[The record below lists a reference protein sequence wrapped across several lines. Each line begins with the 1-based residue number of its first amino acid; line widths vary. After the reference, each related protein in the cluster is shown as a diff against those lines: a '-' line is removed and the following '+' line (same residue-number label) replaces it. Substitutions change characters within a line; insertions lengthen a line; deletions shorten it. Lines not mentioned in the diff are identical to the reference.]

1 MFKIN
6 ESERLKLISDLTKE
20 NAPKVDPEITKKRK
34 EIKKKMD
41 VKTEQFNKTFY
52 ALNNR
57 YPTQAEVDKSM
68 QKFLSEEDQL
78 IIDNQPEETLIIN
91 IDEQLGLIKETNLKH
106 EESKT
111 ESDSDDDN
119 NDDND
124 NDENSVNTALEEPQS
139 N

>member
-78 IIDNQPEETLIIN
+78 IINNQPEETLIIN
-91 IDEQLGLIKETNLKH
+91 IDEQLNLIKETNLKH

-124 NDENSVNTALEEPQS
+124 NDEDNNDNEEPPK
-139 N
+139 